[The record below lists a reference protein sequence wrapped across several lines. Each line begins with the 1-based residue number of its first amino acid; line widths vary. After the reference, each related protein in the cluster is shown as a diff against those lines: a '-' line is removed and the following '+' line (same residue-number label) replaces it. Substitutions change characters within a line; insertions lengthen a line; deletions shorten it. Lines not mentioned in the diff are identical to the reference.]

1 MVEVVEGVVEV
12 VVVAAI
18 GQLERRSEGRVCSL
32 KHLLFRISTL
42 VLAASSTSITSDPS
56 SNGQGKGGGAKGRT

>member
-1 MVEVVEGVVEV
+1 MV
-12 VVVAAI
+12 VVGTAI

-42 VLAASSTSITSDPS
+42 VLAASSTGITSDPS
-56 SNGQGKGGGAKGRT
+56 SNGQGREEGLREGHKERV